1 MTYNNYDDTTV
12 PIPRE
17 LFEARQRELAEI
29 KCIKKPTLSPR
40 PTLNNEEQQQ
50 YGNTDKKKTEETC
63 GDSVK
68 HDPFNQLLR
77 NTIDEEIKSQDTKA
91 MVVSIDNIPSIQ
103 LGEASST
110 TRGSCIVENPHSDK
124 RFLEQQETQIN
135 NYEAIMNIPV
145 NPHLHFTTEERNRV
159 EHLLELEKF
168 NIISFNELEYD
179 VAAKVRLLFI
189 IIHFTPLTMNILL
202 NIFKSLMLE
211 CLQVIQEMFDKAFS
225 SSTMDYELI
234 FWGYTVAIKKITWF
248 AQVCKLCLLLNFKI
262 FFQRQFTSFLFARLK
277 TRKVYFFRI
286 LTRCS
291 TSSQRDSSKA
301 KPAICMNNSTTSV
314 CLTRNI

>member
-1 MTYNNYDDTTV
+1 
-12 PIPRE
+12 
-17 LFEARQRELAEI
+17 
-29 KCIKKPTLSPR
+29 
-40 PTLNNEEQQQ
+40 
-50 YGNTDKKKTEETC
+50 
-63 GDSVK
+63 
-68 HDPFNQLLR
+68 
-77 NTIDEEIKSQDTKA
+77 
-91 MVVSIDNIPSIQ
+91 
-103 LGEASST
+103 
-110 TRGSCIVENPHSDK
+110 
-124 RFLEQQETQIN
+124 
-135 NYEAIMNIPV
+135 
-145 NPHLHFTTEERNRV
+145 
-159 EHLLELEKF
+159 
-168 NIISFNELEYD
+168 
-179 VAAKVRLLFI
+179 
-189 IIHFTPLTMNILL
+189 
-202 NIFKSLMLE
+202 MLE

-314 CLTRNI
+314 CLTPNIWTKLNILPKLRCWSGINSSGLPGRTVLRLGIIKYQPLSNVSSIAWKEIWNFYEPIKRVGHWWASWLLASGKTC

>member
-1 MTYNNYDDTTV
+1 MTYSNYDDTNV
-12 PIPRE
+12 AIPRE

-110 TRGSCIVENPHSDK
+110 TRGSCIVENPHPDNK
-124 RFLEQQETQIN
+124 FLEQQETQIN

-189 IIHFTPLTMNILL
+189 IIQYYSCYFSNNEYFTQHI
-202 NIFKSLMLE
+202 
-211 CLQVIQEMFDKAFS
+211 QVSA
-225 SSTMDYELI
+225 
-234 FWGYTVAIKKITWF
+234 G
-248 AQVCKLCLLLNFKI
+248 
-262 FFQRQFTSFLFARLK
+262 
-277 TRKVYFFRI
+277 
-286 LTRCS
+286 
-291 TSSQRDSSKA
+291 
-301 KPAICMNNSTTSV
+301 
-314 CLTRNI
+314 